1 MTDTTKTTATK
12 AKGRTGERTA
22 NARRDDTG
30 RNTGKG
36 AHGGERAD
44 LYQEIT
50 DQIIAELEAGTV
62 PWAQPWDSSV
72 ALDTAEATFALP
84 PERGDGTDLQRD

>member
-1 MTDTTKTTATK
+1 MTDTMKRTAT
-12 AKGRTGERTA
+12 KGRTGKRTA
-22 NARRDDTG
+22 DARRSGTDSD
-30 RNTGKG
+30 TGKG

-72 ALDTAEATFALP
+72 ALGTAEATFALP
-84 PERGDGTDLQRD
+84 QNGGDGTDL